1 MKFRFFFA
9 ENEGGKSESFINTVG
24 NRFGRIFSFIFK
36 QFSQNLVVIAKIK
49 K

>member
-24 NRFGRIFSFIFK
+24 NHFGRIFSFIFN
-36 QFSQNLVVIAKIK
+36 QFSQDLILIAKIK
-49 K
+49 E